1 MRAQILVALG
11 IGVLGLMAAGC
22 NSSDS
27 SLTGSDSSTTPTNA
41 SALGIWSGTDSTSN
55 LTLLAFINSAGQADF
70 IRADGVQYVGT
81 VQITGSTMALTV
93 GGYASFGTAFSG
105 GTSSYGVGTFN
116 GAVVTGTSI
125 SGTLTFTPTGGT
137 AETTDWA
144 LSYSSLNSIAASLG
158 TISGN
163 YTSAAA
169 FAGGTDPM
177 DNAAV
182 SISSAGVIFGQGSS
196 SGCVMN
202 GAVTVAGASDDL
214 YQVSYTFSNCG
225 GTFVN
230 LNGVAFSGQ
239 AVLNNTN
246 TPYQFVIGATGQGSD
261 GTYYGLVSALTL
273 D

>member
-1 MRAQILVALG
+1 MRAQTFITLG
-11 IGVLGLMAAGC
+11 IGALGLFAAGC
-22 NSSDS
+22 GGSD
-27 SLTGSDSSTTPTNA
+27 LTGSDSSSTSTNA
-41 SALGIWSGTDSTSN
+41 SAMGIWSGTDSASN

-105 GTSSYGVGTFN
+105 GTSGYGVGTFD

-125 SGTLTFTPTGGT
+125 SGTLTFTPTGGST
-137 AETTDWA
+137 GSSNWA
-144 LSYSSLNSIAASLG
+144 LSYSTLNAVAASLG

-169 FAGGTDPM
+169 SAGGTDPM
-177 DNAAV
+177 DNAGV

-214 YQVSYTFSNCG
+214 YAVTYTLSSCT

-230 LNGVAFSGQ
+230 LNGVPFSGM
-239 AVLNNTN
+239 AVLNNTQ
-246 TPYQFVIGATGQGSD
+246 TPNQVVIGATGQGSD